1 MYFRSSNACNM
12 KKILVCLL
20 FLAPVLSFA
29 QQERKVTLLEDKNL
43 YKVVYYHD
51 NGLVSQEGTINLQ
64 GELHGSWVSF
74 SDSGEKVAMGNYLNG
89 KKNGK
94 WFFWNQGVLSE
105 VDYDQ
110 NHIASVQQWKEGSR
124 LALNQ

>member
-1 MYFRSSNACNM
+1 MPGGM

-20 FLAPVLSFA
+20 FIAPVLSFA

-43 YKVVYYHD
+43 YQVVYYHD
-51 NGLVSQEGTINLQ
+51 NGVVSQEGTINLQ
-64 GELHGSWVSF
+64 GQLHGSWVSF
-74 SDSGEKVAMGNYLNG
+74 SETGEKVAMGNYLNG
-89 KKNGK
+89 KKDGK
-94 WFFWNQGVLSE
+94 WFFWNEGVLSE
-105 VDYDQ
+105 VDYDL